1 MQRRDSFFGRKSM
14 FTSSKKCLC
23 LGIFLVLLILPLLS
37 HGFGVKSDDDDEES
51 PRESAVRIVR
61 AKPPKK
67 FEFRKLVRMIPAEDD
82 DEGEEQDDGGND
94 EGGGGDEEEEED
106 DSEDEFKFE
115 RARKSDGSKIKSSQ
129 RATGVDEYGEDYV
142 REKKTSKKDSEK
154 GFFASWF
161 GGLFGGNDP
170 PAKPKPPPP
179 EKSNGIIDWIQAV
192 INAFKKPAAPE
203 PKPAP
208 TTISIEWMSYLNRWP
223 FNTLFAIGKPE
234 KKISL
239 PRSEDSSS
247 RYSPGAEPMSQDHFE
262 SLLHTVPGFVVN
274 ASHVSD
280 IDCKQQMQIFHR
292 QLRGHKIWTLQMLDA
307 TGKITSGLLRGNI
320 NQLGDF
326 DMCTHAKTLVK
337 VTSDV
342 SMRIRGK
349 YCLAHIETQAKVDE
363 LRVPVH
369 LAHGRGLWRSHLGN
383 PSHFIPRYAIAN
395 WGVCIPNAC
404 SASVVQ
410 DMIETNLRPYNNT
423 GVEFRIEVSEND
435 CFVKTTKRFTK
446 LFQKNEKFFFAVCY
460 LASFWLIAVAAF
472 VSENWSSL
480 SAFLSSFLKSST
492 KEEASE
498 EITPE
503 EIKEEPAEEP
513 QSEPEPEVEAE
524 PSETSNHAIVKE
536 IFHSFSPKRSL
547 AELLSEDRLDMQFPV
562 FHLLKILCTLML
574 YVCLKYMMIGH
585 LPITNREK
593 LVRTVDQPF
602 SVVFRSP
609 MIYTDILLI
618 ISGFLSGYQLS
629 EEMEYKTYIGVIKR
643 VIAKVLRYLPTI
655 YAVLLFQTWILPHLG
670 SGPLWNKLIGQNAR
684 LCEHNMWRVLFGT
697 QNAIDF
703 EETCSPITIQLA
715 LELQLYML
723 GPLIV
728 WLYYTDADAGFFAFG
743 AFQAMS
749 VAARFS
755 RTNLEH
761 LSAIMFHGM
770 NVSKFYRTANILYSS
785 PIARATPYL
794 LGIGGG
800 ILHRF
805 TEGDLEIPPG
815 LTKVGWLTAILS
827 LGWCFWYPSSGM
839 RSDFIYNSSEAASYA
854 SWSPLILGLTMVWI
868 VFMMPKEGFVFSTF
882 LTSKPVLFLSR
893 ISFPM
898 QLISYTVVMYT
909 VAGVKDSNKY
919 QITDLVN
926 IIELAIIILCST
938 FLAFLID
945 VPFQNVRLII
955 IKKLFAEKVAQETDG
970 HDEVDHDQSEVSE
983 VADGTE
989 SNADGSIAKTETPEP
1004 PEEDHWN
1011 AIEPEEKEH
1020 EYVVRFSPHL
1030 VNGVGAA
1037 VESSISNSPEP
1048 DNEPKSETE
1057 EEIEIEIEEEEEED
1071 EEEIAEEDEVIRR
1084 PITPET
1090 ESNPSPAPPTD
1101 SPSPPPT
1108 VTIEA
1113 PSSYRRRRRPTSDDE

>member
-1 MQRRDSFFGRKSM
+1 M

-23 LGIFLVLLILPLLS
+23 LAILVVLLVCPLLS
-37 HGFGVKSDDDDEES
+37 HGFGAKTDDDDDTD
-51 PRESAVRIVR
+51 PREAVRAVR
-61 AKPPKK
+61 AKAPRK
-67 FEFRKLVRMIPAEDD
+67 FEFRKLVRVALP
-82 DEGEEQDDGGND
+82 EE
-94 EGGGGDEEEEED
+94 EDEEEEEENGGGGSDDEEEDD
-106 DSEDEFKFE
+106 DSDDEFKFE
-115 RARKSDGSKIKSSQ
+115 RARKLDGTKVKPTSQ
-129 RATGVDEYGEDYV
+129 RASVDEYGEDYV
-142 REKKTSKKDSEK
+142 KEKKTSSKDSEK
-154 GFFASWF
+154 GFFSSLF
-161 GGLFGGNDP
+161 GGLFGGWWNDA
-170 PAKPKPPPP
+170 PAKAPPPP
-179 EKSNGIIDWIQAV
+179 PPPADKSNGIIDWIQSFSRM
-192 INAFKKPAAPE
+192 FKKPAPE
-203 PKPAP
+203 PKPAD
-208 TTISIEWMSYLNRWP
+208 TGIDWMSYLNRWP
-223 FNTLFAIGKPE
+223 FNSLFPIGKPE

-239 PRSEDSSS
+239 PRSEDSSH
-247 RYSPGAEPMSQDHFE
+247 RYASGAEPMSQDHFE

-280 IDCKQQMQIFHR
+280 IECKQQMQIFHR
-292 QLRGHKIWTLQMLDA
+292 QLRGNKFWTLQMLDS

-326 DMCTHAKTLVK
+326 EMCTHAKTLVK
-337 VTSDV
+337 VTSDI
-342 SMRIRGK
+342 SLRIRGK
-349 YCLAHIETQAKVDE
+349 YCLAHIETQGKVDE
-363 LRVPVH
+363 LKVPLH

-410 DMIETNLRPYNNT
+410 DMIETNLKPYNNT
-423 GVEFRIEVSEND
+423 GVEFRVEVSEND
-435 CFVKTTKRFTK
+435 CFVKTSKRITK
-446 LFQKNEKFFFAVCY
+446 LFKKDDKFAFAVCY
-460 LASFWLIAVAAF
+460 LAAFWLISAAAYI
-472 VSENWSSL
+472 SENWLKVSTYL
-480 SAFLSSFLKSST
+480 SGLFKSST
-492 KEEASE
+492 DETAEETKPDETEPTSVLEPESE
-498 EITPE
+498 T
-503 EIKEEPAEEP
+503 PAEPVTDVE
-513 QSEPEPEVEAE
+513 QEAE
-524 PSETSNHAIVKE
+524 QDETSNPAIAKE

-547 AELLSEDRLDMQFPV
+547 CELLSEERLDMQFPI
-562 FHLLKILCTLML
+562 FHLLKILSTFML

-585 LPITNREK
+585 LPITNRDK

-629 EEMEYKTYIGVIKR
+629 EEMECKTYIGVIKR
-643 VIAKVLRYLPTI
+643 VLAKVLRYLPTI
-655 YAVLLFQTWILPHLG
+655 YAVLFFQTWILPHLG

-728 WLYYTDADAGFFAFG
+728 WLYYTDADAGFFAYG

-805 TEGDLEIPPG
+805 TEGNLEIPPG
-815 LTKVGWLTAILS
+815 LTNIGWLTAVFSI
-827 LGWCFWYPSSGM
+827 GWCFWYPSSGM

-854 SWSPLILGLTMVWI
+854 SWSPLILGLAIIWI
-868 VFMMPKEGFVFSTF
+868 VFMTPKEGFVISTF

-898 QLISYTVVMYT
+898 QLVSYTVVLYT

-919 QITDLVN
+919 HISDLVN
-926 IIELAIIILCST
+926 VAELATIVLCST

-955 IKKLFAEKVAQETDG
+955 IKKLFTEKPLHESDS
-970 HDEVDHDQSEVSE
+970 HDEVELDQSEEISE
-983 VADGTE
+983 AVVDMSSDGPKPE
-989 SNADGSIAKTETPEP
+989 GNETPEP
-1004 PEEDHWN
+1004 PDEDDHWN
-1011 AIEPEEKEH
+1011 TVDSDEKEH
-1020 EYVVRFSPHL
+1020 EYVVRFNSHL
-1030 VNGVGAA
+1030 VNGSGAV
-1037 VESSISNSPEP
+1037 VETSIINSSPEP
-1048 DNEPKSETE
+1048 EPEIEEKSEPE
-1057 EEIEIEIEEEEEED
+1057 EEIEIEEEEDED
-1071 EEEIAEEDEVIRR
+1071 EEEIAEEDEIIRR
-1084 PITPET
+1084 PNSPDT
-1090 ESNPSPAPPTD
+1090 ESNPSPTPSPTQSPQPPIETKIETPSPTD
-1101 SPSPPPT
+1101 
-1108 VTIEA
+1108 EGF
-1113 PSSYRRRRRPTSDDE
+1113 RRRRRPTTKDDE

>member
-14 FTSSKKCLC
+14 FTSSIKCLC
-23 LGIFLVLLILPLLS
+23 LAILLVLLIFPLLS
-37 HGFGVKSDDDDEES
+37 HEFGVKNDDDDDTG
-51 PRESAVRIVR
+51 PREAVRAVR
-61 AKPPKK
+61 ARAPKR
-67 FEFRKLVRMIPAEDD
+67 FEFRKLVRVVPT
-82 DEGEEQDDGGND
+82 
-94 EGGGGDEEEEED
+94 DEEEEGEEEGNGGGAEDEEED
-106 DSEDEFKFE
+106 DDTDDEFKFE
-115 RARKSDGSKIKSSQ
+115 RARKSDGSKAKSAQ
-129 RATGVDEYGEDYV
+129 RTSVDEYGEDYV
-142 REKKTSKKDSEK
+142 REKKAASKDSEK
-154 GFFASWF
+154 GFFSSLF
-161 GGLFGGNDP
+161 GGLFGGND
-170 PAKPKPPPP
+170 KPVKAPPPP
-179 EKSNGIIDWIQAV
+179 PVEKSNGIIDWIQSFSSS
-192 INAFKKPAAPE
+192 FKKVTPQPKPE
-203 PKPAP
+203 PA
-208 TTISIEWMSYLNRWP
+208 TSIDWMSYLNRWP
-223 FNTLFAIGKPE
+223 FNSLFPIGKPE
-234 KKISL
+234 KKIAL
-239 PRSEDSSS
+239 PRSEDSSG
-247 RYSPGAEPMSQDHFE
+247 RYSSGAEPMSQDHFE

-280 IDCKQQMQIFHR
+280 IECKQQMQIFHR
-292 QLRGHKIWTLQMLDA
+292 QLRGNKFWTLQMLDS

-337 VTSDV
+337 VTSDI
-342 SMRIRGK
+342 SLRIRGK
-349 YCLAHIETQAKVDE
+349 YCLAHIETQGKVDE
-363 LRVPVH
+363 LKVPVH

-410 DMIETNLRPYNNT
+410 EMIETNLRPYNNT
-423 GVEFRIEVSEND
+423 GVEFRVEVSEND
-435 CFVKTTKRFTK
+435 CFVKSSRRLTK
-446 LFQKNEKFFFAVCY
+446 LFKKDDKFTFAVCY
-460 LASFWLIAVAAF
+460 LASFWFIAAAAY
-472 VSENWSSL
+472 VSENWAKVSNYL
-480 SAFLSSFLKSST
+480 SGFLKSS
-492 KEEASE
+492 KDE
-498 EITPE
+498 TPE
-503 EIKEEPAEEP
+503 EPKTDEPEKEPEPSTEP
-513 QSEPEPEVEAE
+513 EQEAEPEVEQD
-524 PSETSNHAIVKE
+524 ETSHHAIAKE

-547 AELLSEDRLDMQFPV
+547 SELLSEDRLDMQFPI
-562 FHLLKILCTLML
+562 FHLLKILSTFML

-585 LPITNREK
+585 LPITNRDK

-643 VIAKVLRYLPTI
+643 VFAKVLRYLPTI
-655 YAVLLFQTWILPHLG
+655 YAVLFFQTWILPHLG

-728 WLYYTDADAGFFAFG
+728 WLYYTDADAGFFAYG

-794 LGIGGG
+794 LGIGAG
-800 ILHRF
+800 ILHRY
-805 TEGDLEIPPG
+805 TDGNLEIPPG
-815 LTKVGWLTAILS
+815 LTNIGWLTAIVS
-827 LGWCFWYPSSGM
+827 IGWCFWYPSSGM

-854 SWSPLILGLTMVWI
+854 SWSPLVLGLAIVWV
-868 VFMMPKEGFVFSTF
+868 VFMTPKKGFIFSTF
-882 LTSKPVLFLSR
+882 LTSKPVIFLSR

-898 QLISYTVVMYT
+898 QLVSYTVVMYT
-909 VAGVKDSNKY
+909 IAGVKESNKY
-919 QITDLVN
+919 HISDLVN
-926 IIELAIIILCST
+926 VIELATIVLCSI
-938 FLAFLID
+938 FLAFLVD

-955 IKKLFAEKVAQETDG
+955 IKKLFAEKPVQESDL
-970 HDEVDHDQSEVSE
+970 HDEVDQSEEISE
-983 VADGTE
+983 DVVEMISDSPVPT
-989 SNADGSIAKTETPEP
+989 TETPEP
-1004 PEEDHWN
+1004 PEDDHWN
-1011 AIEPEEKEH
+1011 TVDSDEKEH
-1020 EYVVRFSPHL
+1020 EYVVRFNPHL

-1037 VESSISNSPEP
+1037 VETSISNSSPEP
-1048 DNEPKSETE
+1048 DTEEKSEPE
-1057 EEIEIEIEEEEEED
+1057 EEIELEEEEE

-1090 ESNPSPAPPTD
+1090 ESNPSPIPPAAPATPPTPTVET
-1101 SPSPPPT
+1101 PSP
-1108 VTIEA
+1108 IG
-1113 PSSYRRRRRPTSDDE
+1113 YRRRRPTTKNDDE